1 MTNREILEYC
11 GYDPDDYVLFENPSF
26 DGAIVGVSTND
37 RVVYDYDLMV
47 MRAMEQEGW
56 TQEEA
61 IDWIEYN
68 TIRSLSYVENAP
80 VILYPFDHK

>member
-1 MTNREILEYC
+1 MTNREILEYW

-26 DGAIVGVSTND
+26 DGAVVGVSTSD

-68 TIRSLSYVENAP
+68 TIRSLPYVENAP
-80 VILYPFDHK
+80 IILYQFDNQ